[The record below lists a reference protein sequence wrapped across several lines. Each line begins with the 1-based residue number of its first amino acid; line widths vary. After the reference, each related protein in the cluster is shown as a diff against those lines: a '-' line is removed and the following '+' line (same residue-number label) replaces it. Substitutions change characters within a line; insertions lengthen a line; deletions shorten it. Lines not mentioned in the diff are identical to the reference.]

1 MDTHIV
7 TDARK
12 NKNVIKNLPWDSFDA
27 WKSGRAIE
35 LSKTFLDLDALCSA
49 KVVSNFEGPFIPP
62 DDSLITSSVGKNFTL
77 PVLACLGI
85 LGWTC
90 NPEPS
95 GLLAS
100 SNVQLPQSQD
110 LGTSWL
116 LLGMQ

>member
-12 NKNVIKNLPWDSFDA
+12 NKNMIKNLPWDSFDA

-35 LSKTFLDLDALCSA
+35 LSKTFLD
-49 KVVSNFEGPFIPP
+49 FEGPFIPP
-62 DDSLITSSVGKNFTL
+62 DDSFITSSVGKNFTL

-90 NPEPS
+90 NPESS